1 MGSNQRRKVRAIEMQ
16 SIFTKDTT
24 AVVVSLD
31 GSEWPEGVFVFS
43 NYNDAEE
50 WMKWKIRELGGNQS
64 HLSVDEFQSKLA
76 PHEMFYVMELHD
88 RRK

>member
-1 MGSNQRRKVRAIEMQ
+1 MQ

-31 GSEWPEGVFVFS
+31 GPEWPEGVFIFS
-43 NYNDAEE
+43 SDSEAED
-50 WMKWKIRELGGNQS
+50 WMKWKIKELGGNQAY
-64 HLSVDEFQSKLA
+64 LSIDDFQSKLA

>member
-1 MGSNQRRKVRAIEMQ
+1 MQ
-16 SIFTKDTT
+16 SVFTKDTT

-31 GSEWPEGVFVFS
+31 GPEWPEGVFVFS
-43 NYNDAEE
+43 NIDDAED
-50 WMKWKIRELGGNQS
+50 WMKWKIKELGGNQS

-76 PHEMFYVMELHD
+76 PHEMFYVMEIHD